1 MLCSADGGLG
11 HRARLGGQQ
20 MHQVEPVTTGNQ
32 MGDSR
37 LAAKHAEA
45 GFRRANSERK
55 YSGEDGYKRF
65 ELVLAR
71 RIVSG

>member
-1 MLCSADGGLG
+1 
-11 HRARLGGQQ
+11 

>member
-1 MLCSADGGLG
+1 MY
-11 HRARLGGQQ
+11 
-20 MHQVEPVTTGNQ
+20 QVEPVTTGNQ

-45 GFRRANSERK
+45 GFRRATRERK